1 MKKLISLLVV
11 LLLVACAG
19 MALSEGIDLAG
30 LSDDEIV
37 ALLNRVQEEV
47 VDRHI
52 ERTATL
58 ASGAYI
64 GGKDIPAG
72 SYIFTCLATGD
83 DWGNVTIYSEKGEG
97 KQLLWEVV
105 SAPEGDEEPKSF
117 FFTINEDDE
126 LESGVPFSLTIYTGV
141 SFK

>member
-1 MKKLISLLVV
+1 MKKLILLLVA

-19 MALSEGIDLAG
+19 IALSEGIDLAG
-30 LSDDEIV
+30 LSDNEIV
-37 ALLNRVQEEV
+37 AMLNRVQKEV

-72 SYIFTCLATGD
+72 MIGAM
-83 DWGNVTIYSEKGEG
+83 
-97 KQLLWEVV
+97 
-105 SAPEGDEEPKSF
+105 
-117 FFTINEDDE
+117 
-126 LESGVPFSLTIYTGV
+126 
-141 SFK
+141 